1 LLLCVYYLN
10 KNRKCAYFKEERSIG
25 KEAKNM
31 LPRNPMQGG
40 MGPRM
45 MGPGFGGRGP
55 MMGMNRMP
63 QNPMMNPMMRGPGQM
78 GQGGGLLSKIL
89 GKGNAGGMSR
99 LGGMAGTPGAG
110 SGSFLQALGNPGGL
124 SSILN
129 NTQQV
134 LRTAQTIGPMIQQY
148 GPLVKNLPAMWKLF
162 RGLKDAT
169 GDTEETTPSKD
180 ESHSESESESSE
192 KKKPKTTRKPA
203 SKKNGY
209 STRNKKPPIKEKGA
223 SIPKMY
229 I

>member
-1 LLLCVYYLN
+1 
-10 KNRKCAYFKEERSIG
+10 
-25 KEAKNM
+25 M
-31 LPRNPMQGG
+31 LPRTPMQGG

-55 MMGMNRMP
+55 MMGMNRM
-63 QNPMMNPMMRGPGQM
+63 QRNPMMNPMMRGPGQM
-78 GQGGGLLSKIL
+78 GQGGGLLSRIF
-89 GKGNAGGMSR
+89 GRGNAGGMSR

-110 SGSFLQALGNPGGL
+110 SGSIMQALSNPGGL
-124 SSILN
+124 TSILN

-162 RGLKDAT
+162 RSLKDSPDTDDKKESKDHT
-169 GDTEETTPSKD
+169 GDDSK
-180 ESHSESESESSE
+180 ESSE
-192 KKKPKTTRKPA
+192 ESSNRETKNRKKKTTTARKRKIT
-203 SKKNGY
+203 SKN
-209 STRNKKPPIKEKGA
+209 NIKEREKGA